1 MNGISV
7 TVVQRHKKEG
17 NNTWYARIR
26 NSRTGKIRYESLKTT
41 KRTEAQLL
49 AGDMLR
55 DGEFDEMDERTN
67 MTLAQGLGNYKKYL
81 RTKGTTEESIEVYE
95 RIFSKLSAFNE
106 KRIGDIG
113 PDEILETFS
122 RSFSEFSA
130 NYYNNARM
138 VIKSMFGFFVN
149 VQETISKN
157 PARNIPKRKVQ
168 KKEKN
173 FGRSRRSGRFS
184 TRAAAPITGSCGRS
198 WATRG

>member
-67 MTLAQGLGNYKKYL
+67 MTLAQGLGNY
-81 RTKGTTEESIEVYE
+81 
-95 RIFSKLSAFNE
+95 
-106 KRIGDIG
+106 
-113 PDEILETFS
+113 
-122 RSFSEFSA
+122 
-130 NYYNNARM
+130 
-138 VIKSMFGFFVN
+138 
-149 VQETISKN
+149 
-157 PARNIPKRKVQ
+157 
-168 KKEKN
+168 
-173 FGRSRRSGRFS
+173 
-184 TRAAAPITGSCGRS
+184 
-198 WATRG
+198 